1 MIGMDKENA
10 YTNTLTEIILI
21 LKLGFPKI
29 PFILHF
35 QFYTAL
41 ELLLKNLLK
50 SFSLNQ
56 IKNPLNSGHPA

>member
-1 MIGMDKENA
+1 MDKENA

-21 LKLGFPKI
+21 LKLDFPKI

-41 ELLLKNLLK
+41 ELLLKN
-50 SFSLNQ
+50 
-56 IKNPLNSGHPA
+56 